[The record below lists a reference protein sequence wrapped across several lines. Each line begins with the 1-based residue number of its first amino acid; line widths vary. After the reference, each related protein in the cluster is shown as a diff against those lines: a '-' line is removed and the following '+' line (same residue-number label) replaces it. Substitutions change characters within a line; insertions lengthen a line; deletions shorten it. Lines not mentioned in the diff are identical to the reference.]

1 MKQIVTFSRGLA
13 SQKIQPIPNSF
24 KNKMNLSVEDP
35 AISNWK
41 S

>member
-13 SQKIQPIPNSF
+13 SQKNQLPIPNIF

-35 AISNWK
+35 AISN
-41 S
+41 